1 MVSRVI
7 NATLEKGLIKEFDSE
22 SNSRK
27 NKKYIPIG
35 RRRKFER

>member
-7 NATLEKGLIKEFDSE
+7 NATLEKGLIKEFAPE

-27 NKKYIPIG
+27 NKKYIPYWA
-35 RRRKFER
+35 